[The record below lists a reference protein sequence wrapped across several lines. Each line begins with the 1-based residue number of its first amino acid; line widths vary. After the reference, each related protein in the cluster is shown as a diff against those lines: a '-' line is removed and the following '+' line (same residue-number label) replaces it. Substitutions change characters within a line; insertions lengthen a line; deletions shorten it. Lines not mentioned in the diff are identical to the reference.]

1 MAVAGLAGAVVPVA
15 GFSLIRV
22 PIAWSGGILVPAG
35 RAVVA
40 AVARLRVSQVGRLGM
55 PWIAVAGPEAI
66 GPATALPSSAVRPAQ
81 AAGKGPVL
89 LAAQIAAR
97 AAHRWPA

>member
-1 MAVAGLAGAVVPVA
+1 VPVAGLGGTLVAVA

-22 PIAWSGGILVPAG
+22 PIAWSGGTGVPVG
-35 RAVVA
+35 RALVA
-40 AVARLRVSQVGRLGM
+40 AVGPLRVSQVGRLGV
-55 PWIAVAGPEAI
+55 PWIAVAGPDAV
-66 GPATALPSSAVRPAQ
+66 GPAVAVPSSAVRPAQ
-81 AAGKGPVL
+81 AAGKGPIL